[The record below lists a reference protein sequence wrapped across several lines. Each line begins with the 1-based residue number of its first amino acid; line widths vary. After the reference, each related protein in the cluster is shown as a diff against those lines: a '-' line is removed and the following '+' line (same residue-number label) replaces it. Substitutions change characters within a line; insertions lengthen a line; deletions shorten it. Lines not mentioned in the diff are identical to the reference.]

1 MGIGFAVPKVAT
13 SEGILGRGV
22 EVIAAE
28 ADALRLMAERL
39 DQNFVDACRTIYAS
53 AGRVVIT
60 GMGKS
65 GHVGRKWAATMAA
78 TGTPAIYV
86 HPAEAAHGDLGMLV
100 RGDVLIVISNSGNTG
115 ELRPFLRYAKSIN
128 VEIIG
133 VASQRESLVMQQA
146 TVKLSYPAVREA
158 CPANVAPTT
167 STTLQIA
174 LGDAIALAVMDM
186 RGFCLERMKNL
197 HPGGTLGTRMTFVHE
212 VMTRDEGLPLVA
224 EDADMGRVVEV
235 MTSSGLGIAGVV
247 DMAGRLKGVITDGDL
262 RRNIHQLHVANA
274 VSVMNQAPVTVEPQM
289 LVDEVLRILN
299 ANEITAAF
307 VMEPDAAVNNRVPV
321 GVIHVHDLLRLGLS

>member
-1 MGIGFAVPKVAT
+1 
-13 SEGILGRGV
+13 
-22 EVIAAE
+22 
-28 ADALRLMAERL
+28 
-39 DQNFVDACRTIYAS
+39 
-53 AGRVVIT
+53 
-60 GMGKS
+60 
-65 GHVGRKWAATMAA
+65 
-78 TGTPAIYV
+78 
-86 HPAEAAHGDLGMLV
+86 
-100 RGDVLIVISNSGNTG
+100 
-115 ELRPFLRYAKSIN
+115 
-128 VEIIG
+128 
-133 VASQRESLVMQQA
+133 
-146 TVKLSYPAVREA
+146 
-158 CPANVAPTT
+158 
-167 STTLQIA
+167 
-174 LGDAIALAVMDM
+174 MDM